1 MLNVG
6 KSAFSCTADR
16 KGHQYTSMEKNLAK
30 SQVHISFHLATSLT
44 LGILFIFIFSSAKCM
59 HLKVMIAAQFLIKK
73 DWKHL
78 KYPYIGDD
86 WFNQKNTKSHRHKE
100 Q

>member
-1 MLNVG
+1 
-6 KSAFSCTADR
+6 
-16 KGHQYTSMEKNLAK
+16 
-30 SQVHISFHLATSLT
+30 
-44 LGILFIFIFSSAKCM
+44 M

-100 Q
+100 QRVGLLSTDMEQAPRILIKQEKQTIG